1 MQAELQQTNLVSIG
15 IPIYNAE
22 LYLANAIKSVIAQA
36 YTNWELILVDDGSKD
51 NSLEIAKDF
60 AKQDNRIRVIS
71 DSINKKLPARLNQII
86 REAKGDYI
94 ARMDADDMMHSER
107 IAKQLNFLQCNP
119 QFDLV
124 STSMISIKNSNEI
137 IGTRTYFPKQVNK
150 KDALLG
156 QSGILHASIL
166 AKKAWCERNLYNE
179 LNALAEDHELWLSAA
194 IKDDLKVGFLPEY
207 LYYYREESSATKQ
220 KMLKG
225 YNTQTQIIS
234 KYYQDILSESE
245 YKLIM
250 KKFAIKKSI
259 VKLADA
265 INMMHI
271 ILKRRSNLKVD
282 DEIINEYLKQLAIIN
297 KVDS

>member
-1 MQAELQQTNLVSIG
+1 MKLITIG

-22 LYLANAIKSVIAQA
+22 DFLADAIKSVLAQS
-36 YTNWELILVDDGSKD
+36 YQNFELILVNDGSKD

-60 AKQDNRIRVIS
+60 AKQDKRIRVIS
-71 DSINKKLPARLNQII
+71 DGLNRKLPARLNQII
-86 REAKGDYI
+86 LEAKGDFI

-156 QSGILHASIL
+156 HSGILHASIL

-265 INMMHI
+265 INMMDI

>member
-1 MQAELQQTNLVSIG
+1 MNKDSLVTIG

-22 LYLANAIKSVIAQA
+22 PYLEDAIKSILVQS
-36 YTNWELILVDDGSKD
+36 YHNWELILVDDGSKD
-51 NSLEIAKDF
+51 NSLRIAKQYEQ
-60 AKQDNRIRVIS
+60 QDTRIRVIS
-71 DSINKKLPARLNQII
+71 DGINKKLPARLNQII
-86 REAKGDYI
+86 CEARGEYI

-124 STSMISIKNSNEI
+124 STSLISIKNNNEI
-137 IGTRTYFPKQVNK
+137 IGIRTYLPKQVTK

-179 LNALAEDHELWLSAA
+179 VNALAEDYELWLSAA

-225 YNTQTQIIS
+225 YNTQMKIIS

-250 KKFAIKKSI
+250 QKFDIKKLI

-265 INMMHI
+265 INMMDI
-271 ILKRRSNLKVD
+271 ILKRRSNLKVNE
-282 DEIINEYLKQLAIIN
+282 EIINEYLKQLAIIH

>member
-1 MQAELQQTNLVSIG
+1 MVTIG
-15 IPIYNAE
+15 LPFFNAE
-22 LYLANAIKSVIAQA
+22 PYLADAIKSVMAQT
-36 YTNWELILVDDGSKD
+36 YQNWELILVDDGSKD
-51 NSLEIAKDF
+51 KSLEIARAF
-60 AKQDNRIRVIS
+60 EKQDSRIRVVS
-71 DSINKKLPARLNQII
+71 DGINKKLPARLNQII
-86 REAKGDYI
+86 REAKGKYI

-107 IAKQLNFLQCNP
+107 ISKQISFLQSNP

-124 STSMISIKNSNEI
+124 STSVISIKDNNEI
-137 IGTRTYFPKQVNK
+137 IGIRTYLPKQVTK

-179 LNALAEDHELWLSAA
+179 FNALAEDYELWLFAA

>member
-1 MQAELQQTNLVSIG
+1 MNKDSLVTIG

-22 LYLANAIKSVIAQA
+22 PYLEDAIKSILVQS
-36 YTNWELILVDDGSKD
+36 YHNWELILVDDGSKD
-51 NSLEIAKDF
+51 NSLRIAKQYEQ
-60 AKQDNRIRVIS
+60 QDTRIRVIS
-71 DSINKKLPARLNQII
+71 DGINKKLPARLNQII
-86 REAKGDYI
+86 CEARGDYI

-124 STSMISIKNSNEI
+124 STSLISIKNNNEI
-137 IGTRTYFPKQVNK
+137 IGIRTYLPKQITK

-166 AKKAWCERNLYNE
+166 AKKAWCQRNLYNE
-179 LNALAEDHELWLSAA
+179 VNALAEDYELWLSAA
-194 IKDDLKVGFLPEY
+194 IKDDIKVGFLPEY

-234 KYYQDILSESE
+234 KYHQNILSESE

-250 KKFAIKKSI
+250 QKFAIKKSI

>member
-1 MQAELQQTNLVSIG
+1 MNNQPLITIG

-22 LYLANAIKSVIAQA
+22 VYLADAIKSILAQS
-36 YTNWELILVDDGSKD
+36 YRNFELILINDGSKD

-60 AKQDNRIRVIS
+60 AKQDNRIRIIS
-71 DSINKKLPARLNQII
+71 DGVNKKLPGRLNQII

-137 IGTRTYFPKQVNK
+137 IGTRTYFPKQVTK

-179 LNALAEDHELWLSAA
+179 VNALAEDYELWLFAA

-271 ILKRRSNLKVD
+271 ILKRRSNLKVN

>member
-1 MQAELQQTNLVSIG
+1 MIPFLDLKSINAQYRNELVADCTRVIDSGWYITGNELKTFEENFANYCGTEYAIG
-15 IPIYNAE
+15 V
-22 LYLANAIKSVIAQA
+22 ANGLDA
-36 YTNWELILVDDGSKD
+36 LILTLRAWKELGKLKDG
-51 NSLEIAKDF
+51 
-60 AKQDNRIRVIS
+60 
-71 DSINKKLPARLNQII
+71 
-86 REAKGDYI
+86 
-94 ARMDADDMMHSER
+94 DDMMHSER

-137 IGTRTYFPKQVNK
+137 IGTRTYFPKQVTK

-282 DEIINEYLKQLAIIN
+282 DEIINEYLKQLAIIH

>member
-1 MQAELQQTNLVSIG
+1 MQAELRQSNLISIG
-15 IPIYNAE
+15 MPVYNAE
-22 LYLANAIKSVIAQA
+22 LYLSKAIKSVIAQT
-36 YTNWELILVDDGSKD
+36 YTNWELILVDDGSTDK
-51 NSLEIAKDF
+51 SLEIARAFEEKDS
-60 AKQDNRIRVIS
+60 RIRVIS
-71 DSINKKLPARLNQII
+71 DGVNRKLPARLNQII

-137 IGTRTYFPKQVNK
+137 IGTRTYFPKQVTK

-259 VKLADA
+259 IKLADA
-265 INMMHI
+265 INMMDI
-271 ILKRRSNLKVD
+271 ILKRRSNLKVN
-282 DEIINEYLKQLAIIN
+282 DEIINEYLKQLAIIH

>member
-1 MQAELQQTNLVSIG
+1 MNNQPLITIG

-22 LYLANAIKSVIAQA
+22 GYLADAIKSILAQS
-36 YTNWELILVDDGSKD
+36 YQNFELILINDGSKD
-51 NSLEIAKDF
+51 NSIEIAKDF
-60 AKQDNRIRVIS
+60 AKQDDRIRVIS
-71 DSINKKLPARLNQII
+71 DGINKKLPARLNQII

-124 STSMISIKNSNEI
+124 STSLISIKNNNEI
-137 IGTRTYFPKQVNK
+137 IGIRTYYPKKVTK

-166 AKKAWCERNLYNE
+166 AKKAWCQRNLYNE
-179 LNALAEDHELWLSAA
+179 CNALAEDHELWLSAA
-194 IKDDLKVGFLPEY
+194 IRDDLKVGFLPEY

-225 YNTQTQIIS
+225 YNTQTQIIN
-234 KYYQDILSESE
+234 KYYQNILSESE
-245 YKLIM
+245 YKFNM
-250 KKFAIKKSI
+250 RKFAVKKSI

-282 DEIINEYLKQLAIIN
+282 DEIINEYLEQLAIIS
-297 KVDS
+297 KVDY